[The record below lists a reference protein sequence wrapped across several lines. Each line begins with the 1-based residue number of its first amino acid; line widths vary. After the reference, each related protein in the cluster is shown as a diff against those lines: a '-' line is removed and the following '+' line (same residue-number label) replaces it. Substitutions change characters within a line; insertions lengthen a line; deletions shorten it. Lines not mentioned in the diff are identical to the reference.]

1 LLSHYYLE
9 YNVYSKSWTKG
20 PLIEYESSTTVTTEG
35 DKETTVTTNITKADG
50 VEVNR
55 TIETTV
61 TRKGHV
67 IDQYMKGYYF
77 LFLENKIVLFL
88 EIFFYF

>member
-1 LLSHYYLE
+1 MF
-9 YNVYSKSWTKG
+9 SWQKG

-61 TRKGHV
+61 TRHGHV
-67 IDQYMKGYYF
+67 VGHDMKGVAF
-77 LFLENKIVLFL
+77 VFG
-88 EIFFYF
+88 